1 MKRFVCSAVF
11 GLLASLTFAQNAAL
25 PRLAVVEFSTNSTV
39 QKTKEDAITVRN
51 LVESQMIA
59 TGKYQIITRDEID
72 KLLKNQSI
80 AVSSISSTENIKK
93 LQLQNI
99 NYIVTGSLDAM
110 DSDYAITVKV
120 LDVATGQF
128 SHSANDFMGNSSR
141 DLYNGIG
148 GLMTKF
154 INGMTSSGG
163 QVMNADALKAEAAL
177 KAAASAGDTGI
188 RVTVVRGGSLYFQGE
203 EVATLFDNDSHLVPI
218 TKPGVYTL
226 RMRFG
231 DGYEATRA
239 VTITGRGIVDIRF
252 GDPPAPPQGLR
263 TGTVVDDSIA
273 LSWNNAGVGVTYKV
287 YYGVENNPDRAKI
300 SGSTISYTSTT
311 VRNLEGNKTYYF
323 WISSVEAGIEGV
335 KSDVVSEKIPYHIG
349 TRGPAGGLVFYD
361 KGQYSDGWRY
371 LEAAP
376 QDLANAQWGAY
387 GNRVSGTN
395 DEIGSGKRNTQ
406 VIVDYLKRTG
416 ESGRAAQL
424 CASYTYGGMSDWFL
438 PSKDELN
445 LMYTNLKAKGLGNFQ
460 NDWYRSSSENDYYS
474 AWGQAFSD
482 GGQFGAYKNITNCV
496 RAVRA
501 F

>member
-1 MKRFVCSAVF
+1 MKKLVLAILLVC
-11 GLLASLTFAQNAAL
+11 ASFHVFAQNAAL
-25 PRLAVVEFSTNSTV
+25 PKLAVVEFSTNSTV
-39 QKTKEDAITVRN
+39 QKAKEDAITVRN

-110 DSDYAITVKV
+110 DRDYAIAVKV
-120 LDVATGQF
+120 LDVATGLF

-154 INGMTSSGG
+154 ISGMASSGG
-163 QVMNADALKAEAAL
+163 QVMHAEALKAEAARQ
-177 KAAASAGDTGI
+177 AAASAGDTGI
-188 RVTVVRGGSLYFQGE
+188 RVTVARGGSLYFQGD

-218 TKPGVYTL
+218 TKPGAYTL

-252 GDPPAPPQGLR
+252 GDPPAPPQGVR
-263 TGTVVDDSIA
+263 TGTVMGNSIA
-273 LSWNNAGVGVTYKV
+273 LSWNNAGVGVSYKV
-287 YYGVENNPDRAKI
+287 YYGVENNPARAQVSGGAI
-300 SGSTISYTSTT
+300 SGTSTT
-311 VRNLEGNKTYYF
+311 VRNLEANKAYYF
-323 WISSVEAGIEGV
+323 WVSSIETGIEGV
-335 KSDVVSEKIPYHIG
+335 KSVVISEKTAAYGIG
-349 TRGPAGGLVFYD
+349 SRGPAGGLVFYD
-361 KGQYSDGWRY
+361 KGNDSGGWRY

-376 QDLANAQWGAY
+376 ASAEFKATW
-387 GNRVSGTN
+387 N
-395 DEIGSGKRNTQ
+395 DALGKCRAMN
-406 VIVDYLKRTG
+406 INGLTG
-416 ESGRAAQL
+416 WR
-424 CASYTYGGMSDWFL
+424 L

-445 LMYTNLKAKGLGNFQ
+445 LMYTNLRAKGLGNFQ
-460 NDWYRSSSENDYYS
+460 NAWYWSSSESITNH
-474 AWGQAFSD
+474 AWSQNFSD
-482 GGQFGAYKNITNCV
+482 GREDYLKVNADCV